1 MSSIGYFT
9 EIEML
14 NLKIKELEQKI
25 QEERDEHRDI
35 YIRLKSQNDIL
46 YIENKKIKTENISL
60 KTQLEQLI
68 QIEDNIL

>member
-9 EIEML
+9 EIEIL

-35 YIRLKSQNDIL
+35 YIRLKSQNEIL
-46 YIENKKIKTENISL
+46 CIENTKLKNENISL
-60 KTQLEQLI
+60 KTKIEQLI